1 MPSRF
6 RIVLSVAI
14 SVFGVW
20 GFTGCTA
27 PEVAVEP
34 TRVVLDISDYDG
46 FINGALSV
54 LRRHDFSPEYVD
66 RTRGTII
73 SSPTTSA
80 QWFEFWRIDAPGPYQ
95 RLESSLHTVRRSVRV
110 NVEPVAGE
118 STASPATQPAGGR
131 YAVTV
136 RVDKAR
142 YTAPERQI
150 TTTSGALALFNP
162 RVPTASGAR
171 GAASLRETGW
181 VPLGQDAVLEE
192 MLLRR
197 MLDQPAVALIEE

>member
-1 MPSRF
+1 MRRRF
-6 RIVLSVAI
+6 RIVLSVAVG
-14 SVFGVW
+14 VFGVC
-20 GFTGCTA
+20 GLAGCTA

-46 FINGALSV
+46 FINGSLSV

-80 QWFEFWRIDAPGPYQ
+80 QWFEFWRMDAPGPYQ
-95 RLESSLHTVRRSVRV
+95 RLESSLHTVRRTVRV
-110 NVEPVAGE
+110 NVEPVEGE
-118 STASPATQPAGGR
+118 SATPPATQPVGGR
-131 YAVTV
+131 YRVTI

-171 GAASLRETGW
+171 GAASLRDTGW
-181 VPLGQDAVLEE
+181 VSLGQDPLLEE
-192 MLLRR
+192 LLLRS
-197 MLDQPAVALIEE
+197 MLDQPAVALVEE